1 MHEVNQPR
9 KPLIYYYFIAMVII
23 LLFNLLLMPKIM
35 ERQIHETDYGTFMT
49 MAEEQ
54 DIGRVQVQDNQILFT
69 DKAETTIYKTGLMND
84 PGLVDRLKASGA
96 VFSSEIQEETS
107 PFISIL
113 MTWVLPLVIFI
124 GIGQIMTKKLMDRA
138 GGGSGSMSFNMGKSN
153 AKVYVKSV
161 KKTDKDLLEQ
171 ILDEAG
177 IKANKEQIIAL
188 YNLFCSALGTEYFVE
203 VVLKPVIA
211 EMKSKRAEGFLT
223 LDEISK
229 YL

>member
-1 MHEVNQPR
+1 MDP
-9 KPLIYYYFIAMVII
+9 K
-23 LLFNLLLMPKIM
+23 LFGHI
-35 ERQIHETDYGTFMT
+35 
-49 MAEEQ
+49 
-54 DIGRVQVQDNQILFT
+54 
-69 DKAETTIYKTGLMND
+69 
-84 PGLVDRLKASGA
+84 
-96 VFSSEIQEETS
+96 
-107 PFISIL
+107 
-113 MTWVLPLVIFI
+113 
-124 GIGQIMTKKLMDRA
+124 
-138 GGGSGSMSFNMGKSN
+138 
-153 AKVYVKSV
+153 YVKSV